1 MPEITAAIIAA
12 LVAIVVAY
20 LSARWAGRQQ
30 MEQLQARLREEL
42 RTEFMAESAI
52 RTMLTE
58 HKPLRSFAR
67 IKARVGGFDRDEDQL
82 RRLLVR
88 SGALRYWSTDGKHT
102 EFWGLRERYQTR
114 SRVDDPDEV
123 DEVP

>member
-1 MPEITAAIIAA
+1 MSEIAA
-12 LVAIVVAY
+12 AVIAGLVAIVVAY
-20 LSARWAGRQQ
+20 LGGRWDTRRQ
-30 MEQLQARLREEL
+30 MEALKARLREEL
-42 RTEFMAESAI
+42 RTEFMAEAAI

-67 IKARVGGFDRDEDQL
+67 IKARVGGFDHDEEQL

-88 SGALRYWSTDGKHT
+88 AGALRYWSTDGKHT
-102 EFWGLRERYQTR
+102 EFWGLRERYGT